1 MILYVVILSLLLIS
15 AFLGISYSFLYSKY
29 KKIENDALKISIAVK
44 RLRYGD
50 VHVRVDN
57 LYNKKFEIET
67 NRLFETIADRE
78 MMIKEY
84 QATLSNKN
92 LSLEEIIKHEKQMQ
106 LFKEDFAATLTHDMK
121 VPVIAELNSLNY
133 LLEGRFGDLN
143 EKQKEILKLMKSSN
157 QELKDLIENMLETY
171 RLEQKSITLNL
182 QKQNLNTFLQN
193 IINEMQPIAI
203 STSHNL
209 TKDITQTEAFEF
221 EFDEFQLRRVIK
233 NLLQNALSFSP
244 NNSEI
249 KLSTE
254 LFDNKVKI
262 NIINQGS
269 SISQDDLELIFQ
281 KYYCGHSKFR
291 KAGTGLG
298 LYLSQQIVLAHNGN
312 ITVDSSKDGL
322 TTFTL
327 TLSI

>member
-1 MILYVVILSLLLIS
+1 MVLYGVIFISIVIS
-15 AFLGISYSFLYSKY
+15 ALFAVLYFLTLNKY
-29 KKIENDALKISIAVK
+29 KKLENDATKISIAVK

-57 LYNKKFEIET
+57 LYNKEFETGT

-92 LSLEEIIKHEKQMQ
+92 LSLEEILKHEKQLQ
-106 LFKEDFAATLTHDMK
+106 IFKEEFAATLTHDMK

-133 LLEGRFGDLN
+133 LLEGRFGELN
-143 EKQKEILKLMKSSN
+143 DKQTEILKLMKSSN

-171 RLEQKSITLNL
+171 RLEQKAIVLNV
-182 QKQNLNTFLQN
+182 QKHS
-193 IINEMQPIAI
+193 INEFLETVMAEMMPIA
-203 STSHNL
+203 TSSSHILN
-209 TKDITQTEAFEF
+209 KDLIQTQNVQF
-221 EFDEFQLRRVIK
+221 EFDDFQLRRVIK
-233 NLLQNALSFSP
+233 NLIQNAITFSP
-244 NNSEI
+244 NNSEV
-249 KLSTE
+249 KLTTE
-254 LFDNKVKI
+254 LFDNKIKI
-262 NIINQGS
+262 NVINNGS
-269 SISQDDLELIFQ
+269 SISQEDLALIFQ

-312 ITVDSSKDGL
+312 ITVDCTDEGL
-322 TTFTL
+322 TIFTL